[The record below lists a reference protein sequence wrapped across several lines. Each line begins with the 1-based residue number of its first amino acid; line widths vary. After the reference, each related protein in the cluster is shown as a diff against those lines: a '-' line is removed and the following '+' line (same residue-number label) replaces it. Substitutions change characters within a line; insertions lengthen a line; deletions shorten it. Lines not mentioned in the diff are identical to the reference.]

1 MTCAICNKP
10 SPSHWCP
17 KCTALEQERTKR
29 RIRKFEADEEAREA
43 VGFQR
48 REVDGG

>member
-17 KCTALEQERTKR
+17 KCVRLEEERAKARAR
-29 RIRKFEADEEAREA
+29 RFEADEEAQHN

-48 REVDGG
+48 REVDE